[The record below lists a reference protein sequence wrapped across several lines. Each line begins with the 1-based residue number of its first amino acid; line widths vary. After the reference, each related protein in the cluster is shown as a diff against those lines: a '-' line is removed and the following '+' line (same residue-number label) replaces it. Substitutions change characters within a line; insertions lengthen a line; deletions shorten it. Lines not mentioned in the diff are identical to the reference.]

1 MTKLN
6 DDDNY
11 YEMIFNLTKLY
22 SSLVINNI
30 ENIEAFSEMGIISN
44 ILYWIKY
51 FEPLLRPPEE
61 KEQKAT
67 FQNVNFIKKNSV
79 ISQTRYDED
88 DDDLVVIR
96 EEKNEDDSINN
107 PLSMSASIEKSI
119 KNYNKSK
126 NPLVGSMMFKRK
138 KSKEGLATSLILR
151 NALGKSTI
159 MNRLISK
166 DLDEIKERKKFD
178 FIRGILE
185 NSIKTIDHVTISKK
199 SNGVLSKMNFT
210 EIIKNSLK
218 NKNHSIYYITTALHS
233 LGNFLYYET
242 GENIKKLNLDE
253 IHNL

>member
-1 MTKLN
+1 M
-6 DDDNY
+6 
-11 YEMIFNLTKLY
+11 
-22 SSLVINNI
+22 
-30 ENIEAFSEMGIISN
+30 
-44 ILYWIKY
+44 
-51 FEPLLRPPEE
+51 
-61 KEQKAT
+61 
-67 FQNVNFIKKNSV
+67 

-166 DLDEIKERKKFD
+166 DLDEIKEKK
-178 FIRGILE
+178 
-185 NSIKTIDHVTISKK
+185 IS
-199 SNGVLSKMNFT
+199 F
-210 EIIKNSLK
+210 
-218 NKNHSIYYITTALHS
+218 Y
-233 LGNFLYYET
+233 
-242 GENIKKLNLDE
+242 
-253 IHNL
+253 